1 LLHDIGCTQNI
12 ESEPMPLSAEIERIL
27 RLSPVMPV
35 VIIEEAKVAP
45 ELARAFVRGGIR
57 VVEITL
63 RTPAALAAVEA
74 IARQVPEIAVGAGT
88 VLCEEDLRA
97 AASAGATFA
106 ISPGATPALLAAA
119 ASSPIPYLPAIA
131 TASELMQGLAHGHQ
145 CFKFFPAGP
154 AGGTAMLK
162 ALGGPF
168 PQARF
173 CPTGGITQDSVR
185 SYLDLPNVLCA
196 GGSWLSPADLIAAR
210 DWKRIE
216 ALASRAAA
224 SRT

>member
-1 LLHDIGCTQNI
+1 
-12 ESEPMPLSAEIERIL
+12 MPPSAEIERIL

-35 VIIEEAKVAP
+35 VVIEEAAP
-45 ELARAFVRGGIR
+45 APDLARAFVRGGIR
-57 VVEITL
+57 VVEVTL
-63 RTPAALAAVEA
+63 RTPAALAAIEA

-88 VLCEEDLRA
+88 VLSAEDLRA

-106 ISPGATPALLAAA
+106 ISPGATPALLSAA
-119 ASSPIPYLPAIA
+119 ASAPIPYLPAVA
-131 TASELMQGLAHGHQ
+131 TASELMQGLAAGHH
-145 CFKFFPAGP
+145 CFKFFPAGA
-154 AGGTAMLK
+154 AGGIAMLK
-162 ALGGPF
+162 AFAGPF
-168 PQARF
+168 AQARF

-196 GGSWLSPADLIAAR
+196 GGSWLSPADAIAAR
-210 DWKRIE
+210 DWSRIE